1 MKRISLFLR
10 KRAVYSCFQPEYCW
24 WKQLLVTLGIILI
37 LQFLAWL
44 IG

>member
-10 KRAVYSCFQPEYCW
+10 KGAVSCFQPEYCW
-24 WKQLLVTLGIILI
+24 WKQLLVTLMIILI